1 MNNNPVIPCTVIDAR
16 GRVWPAEGANLA
28 RMWNR
33 CKPRRSND
41 WYRRLMIELR
51 YKVRHTI
58 AQNVNDY
65 APRGP
70 SRNRAGTNNRRMRK
84 HLATQP
90 RVIFSTPF
98 FDIVAD

>member
-1 MNNNPVIPCTVIDAR
+1 MNDATPYTVIDAS
-16 GRVWPAEGANLA
+16 GRMWPAEGAKLA

-33 CKPRRSND
+33 CKPLRAYCD
-41 WYRRLMIELR
+41 AYRMANFIRN
-51 YKVRHTI
+51 VRHTL

-70 SRNRAGTNNRRMRK
+70 SRNRCGAGNRRMRK

-98 FDIVAD
+98 FDIVE